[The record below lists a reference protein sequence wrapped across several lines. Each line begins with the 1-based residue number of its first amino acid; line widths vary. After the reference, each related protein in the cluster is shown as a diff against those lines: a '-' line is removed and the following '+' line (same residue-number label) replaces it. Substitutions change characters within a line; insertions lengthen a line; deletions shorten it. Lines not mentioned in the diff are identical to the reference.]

1 MPQALRPRSL
11 FAVAALAI
19 TTLTA
24 CAPPSPSPA
33 PTKASTSVGP
43 PTRNIVFPLARSVK
57 YSDTFGAGRSAPG
70 SRASP

>member
-24 CAPPSPSPA
+24 CAPPSPA

-43 PTRNIVFPLARSVK
+43 PTRTLVFPLARSVK
-57 YSDTFGAGRSAPG
+57 SSDTFGA
-70 SRASP
+70 